1 MKITTY
7 IIAAL
12 LSFPSLNLASQDL
25 TIDNILADGAEMVKI
40 RGGFSFTE
48 GPAVHPD
55 GRIFFTDQPNNKIYI
70 WDESDGI
77 TGFNVDGE
85 RSNGLWITNEGDLIA
100 CADLHNRLLK
110 IDMQGNK
117 TILAEG
123 YEGKHLNGPNDVWV
137 HPGGNIYFSDSYYQR
152 PWWKEG
158 HTQAQDE
165 RAVYCVKENGK
176 LLRVAEGFKMPNG
189 LIGTP
194 DGKYLYVADINAKE
208 TWRYDIQSNGKL
220 SNKTFFAKEGSDG
233 MTIDNLG
240 NVYFT
245 TGPVVLIID
254 PNGNKVGEIPVPEN
268 PANVVFGGKDRDV
281 LFITA
286 RTSVYR
292 IDTKVRGAY

>member
-1 MKITTY
+1 MKITTPL
-7 IIAAL
+7 IAAL
-12 LSFPSLNLASQDL
+12 FLIPGITLYSQTL
-25 TIDNILADGAEMVKI
+25 TVDDILADGAEMVKI
-40 RGGFSFTE
+40 KSGFRFTE

-55 GRIFFTDQPNNKIYI
+55 GRVFFTDQPNNKIYI
-70 WDESDGI
+70 WDESDEI
-77 TGFNVDGE
+77 TEFEVEGE
-85 RSNGLWITNEGDLIA
+85 RANGMWITKDGKLIT
-100 CADLHNRLLK
+100 CSDLHNRLLK
-110 IDMQGNK
+110 IDMEGNK
-117 TILAEG
+117 TILAEE
-123 YEGKHLNGPNDVWV
+123 YKGKHLNGPNDVWV
-137 HPGGNIYFSDSYYQR
+137 NPEGYIYFSDSYYQR
-152 PWWKEG
+152 PWWEEG
-158 HTQAQDE
+158 HTQLQDQ
-165 RAVYCVKENGK
+165 RAVYCVKDNGK
-176 LLRVAEGFKMPNG
+176 LIRVAEGFQMPNG

-208 TWRYDIQSNGKL
+208 TWRYDIESNGKL

-254 PNGNKVGEIPVPEN
+254 PDGNKVGEIPVPEN
-268 PANVVFGGKDRDV
+268 PANVVFGGKDRDI